1 MGVLTVQLPGQAVS
15 YRLCRVLP
23 DTALV
28 LRDVVKEAE
37 RLWTSELGEQGY
49 ADLLDTPEGDDFFT
63 ARVRLDTVPPNR
75 EVLAVWLPLPPDYA
89 RMIKPQVV
97 DYVEEAAL

>member
-1 MGVLTVQLPGQAVS
+1 MGVLKVRLPGQIVS

-28 LRDVVKEAE
+28 LREVVKEAE
-37 RLWTSELGEQGY
+37 RLWVSELGEQGY
-49 ADLLDTPEGDDFFT
+49 ADLIGTAEGDDFFT

-75 EVLAVWLPLPPDYA
+75 EILAVWLPLPPDFA